1 MSKDKNDHVVIAIFD
16 NAYAAD
22 VAIEALKN
30 WDKVNDDIKLGSIG
44 TISMDGDKV
53 KTKTGRKTGKGAKV
67 GAVLFVA
74 SAVLTG
80 GGTLVA
86 SAATGA
92 VAGGVAG
99 SFFKKSSGLTK
110 EDIEA
115 LGAKLQGEQ
124 VAVVVACDED
134 EVAGTTQQLITHG
147 GEVQSFAV
155 PAEALD
161 EVAQA
166 VPEAPDA
173 PDAPEDTASATPEP
187 VPTA

>member
-1 MSKDKNDHVVIAIFD
+1 MSKDKNDHVVIAIYG
-16 NAYAAD
+16 NENAAD
-22 VAIEALKN
+22 EAIAALKD
-30 WDKVNDDIKLGSIG
+30 WDKANDEIKLGSIG
-44 TISMDGDKV
+44 TLRMDGDKV

-92 VAGGVAG
+92 VTGGVVG

-115 LGAKLQGEQ
+115 LGPKLEHGA

-134 EVAGTTQQLITHG
+134 EVAATTQQLTESG
-147 GEVQSFAV
+147 GQVQSFAV

-161 EVAQA
+161 EAA
-166 VPEAPDA
+166 ASVPE
-173 PDAPEDTASATPEP
+173 APEDTAAATPEP

>member
-1 MSKDKNDHVVIAIFD
+1 MSKDKNDHVVIAIYGND
-16 NAYAAD
+16 I
-22 VAIEALKN
+22 VANQAIDFVKD
-30 WDKVNDDIKLGSIG
+30 WDLANDDVKLGAIG
-44 TISMDGDKV
+44 TIKMDGDKV

-67 GAVLFVA
+67 GAVLFMA

-80 GGTLVA
+80 GATLAA

-92 VAGGVAG
+92 VAGGAVG
-99 SFFKKSSGLTK
+99 SFFKKSINLTK

-115 LGAKLQGEQ
+115 LGPKLEHGE

-134 EVAGTTQQLITHG
+134 EVEATTRMLIDSG
-147 GEVQSFAV
+147 GQVQSFAV

-166 VPEAPDA
+166 VPETPDL
-173 PDAPEDTASATPEP
+173 PEDTDSTEPEP
-187 VPTA
+187 TV